1 MVPEA
6 VSNRKVR
13 GMQYLQNREIYDEII
28 LKRLQNASKRMRIA
42 TANIKDV
49 QVASGRSYI
58 SILKVM
64 KKLCRKGVRIEILHA
79 GIPSE
84 PFLRDFKKLA
94 LQKEPN
100 FVMRRCLR
108 VHFKCVL
115 IDDRELF
122 IGSPNLTGAGMG
134 AKGVNRRNFEIGV
147 LIEDGTIR
155 EKVNALFGDIWEGRM
170 CERCGRKRVCYVP
183 LEEPS

>member
-64 KKLCRKGVRIEILHA
+64 RNSVRALSEGFQEACASEGTELCDAPMSAR
-79 GIPSE
+79 
-84 PFLRDFKKLA
+84 PF
-94 LQKEPN
+94 
-100 FVMRRCLR
+100 
-108 VHFKCVL
+108 
-115 IDDRELF
+115 
-122 IGSPNLTGAGMG
+122 
-134 AKGVNRRNFEIGV
+134 
-147 LIEDGTIR
+147 
-155 EKVNALFGDIWEGRM
+155 
-170 CERCGRKRVCYVP
+170 
-183 LEEPS
+183 